1 MKRAVVRRLAL
12 SAGLGT
18 VAAAVFC
25 AAVLA
30 FLDTS
35 LAQELNLNF
44 S

>member
-12 SAGLGT
+12 SAGLET
-18 VAAAVFC
+18 VAAVVFC

-30 FLDTS
+30 FPDTS